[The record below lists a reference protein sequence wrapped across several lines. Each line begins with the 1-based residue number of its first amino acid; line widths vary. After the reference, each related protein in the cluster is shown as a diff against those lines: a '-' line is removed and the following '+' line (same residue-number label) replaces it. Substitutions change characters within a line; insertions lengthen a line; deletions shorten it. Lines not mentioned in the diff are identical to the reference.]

1 MTSPRLQAIQAIALC
16 LILVVF
22 VAACGAPKQ
31 FRIDTSFL
39 NSSPSLIP
47 MDVALYVPKDC
58 YDKMSTCNLPISAI
72 GGWSGAIGNA
82 LCPEFETLL
91 RRTFRSVTVIDNI
104 ELPFRGEYRAIV
116 CFDVDTAYR
125 QMSGG
130 MNWLADNKTCVRVRM
145 AMYDLDG
152 LEVVAGGGVIAR
164 SVEIQGNPIT
174 QGNTITWEVTVGDV
188 TGTAVTHRGTLF
200 TIKKNQYNAMRSA
213 AAEAL
218 DSCSKILRNSSAI
231 KKLAEEMNSEGLE
244 RNYSLFDLIQA
255 RNMKNAENIL
265 SFLRVDETIISDLF
279 DSIGIHSMGKVNSLG
294 LRWPMLRGG
303 EISASDLFDS
313 IGIHS
318 KGKVISPGLWRPI
331 LGRFGMMG
339 YERNSTG
346 AMIVTLGWMN
356 WFTIPRE
363 VLRPVLLEDA
373 KDLSQVGE
381 IEVNNIWE
389 GYAEGLSGILEISD
403 AEALSSISEISR
415 GKGTF
420 RDQFRLTYKSNN
432 TLSVAS
438 TFKPIC
444 THILKFDPAGV
455 LREITEVIPINAANE
470 RREKLAF

>member
-279 DSIGIHSMGKVNSLG
+279 DSIGIHS
-294 LRWPMLRGG
+294 
-303 EISASDLFDS
+303 
-313 IGIHS
+313 

-455 LREITEVIPINAANE
+455 LREITEVIPINEENE